1 MTAFFR
7 SSVFQTVWQEM
18 IGLKNRS
25 TESTPEAMRLRQDCG
40 VMLRVAAHDAER
52 RATLW
57 LRHAL
62 LAFLILSSFGL
73 FLNDDAS
80 AAETKPRPNVLFLFA
95 DDMRADSIAALGNA
109 TVKTPNLDAL
119 VRRGF
124 VMRNAYCF
132 GGNSAAVCT
141 PSRNMLLSGNAYFRW
156 KDFVP
161 PEMKN
166 ARPGGLAPGDGPNF
180 PLSMRD
186 AGYLTYHH
194 GKKGNTAPLIQ
205 AKFEINKYL
214 RDDEAER
221 LSGEPG
227 REIVDE
233 AISFLR
239 DRHGAAV
246 KSADSKPFCMY
257 LAFGNPHDPR
267 VAAKKYLDQYDV
279 DRIPLPKNYLP
290 LHPFDNG
297 EMTVRDEKLL
307 PWPRTEADIRRTL
320 HEYYATITALD
331 FHIGRLLESLKEFGQ
346 LDNMLI
352 VFSADQ
358 GIAVGSHGLL
368 GKQNLYDAG
377 MKSPLIFAGSGIAS
391 GESDALVHL
400 FDIFPTICDLVG
412 ASVPT
417 TIDGRSFRPVLEG
430 KTKVARP
437 ELMLAYLDK
446 QRAFRDERWKLI
458 RYPQVNVTQLFDLQ
472 TDSDE
477 RHNLADEPAQKE
489 RVAEMLTRL
498 IKRQQHYN
506 DDLLLTVRNPKPAA
520 WTLPTTN

>member
-1 MTAFFR
+1 
-7 SSVFQTVWQEM
+7 
-18 IGLKNRS
+18 
-25 TESTPEAMRLRQDCG
+25 
-40 VMLRVAAHDAER
+40 MLR
-52 RATLW
+52 T
-57 LRHAL
+57 
-62 LAFLILSSFGL
+62 FLILSIFGL
-73 FLNDDAS
+73 LLNAPTW
-80 AAETKPRPNVLFLFA
+80 AAESKSRPNVLFLFA

-141 PSRNMLLSGNAYFRW
+141 PSRNMLLSGNAFFRW

-161 PEMKN
+161 PGMKN
-166 ARPGGLAPGDGPNF
+166 GRPGGLAPGDAPNF
-180 PLSMRD
+180 PLSMRE
-186 AGYLTYHH
+186 AGYVTYHH

-214 RDDEAER
+214 QDDEAER
-221 LSGEPG
+221 RSGEPG

-239 DRHGAAV
+239 ERQGAAA
-246 KSADSKPFCMY
+246 KAAGSKPFCMY

-279 DRIPLPKNYLP
+279 DRIPLPKNFLP
-290 LHPFDNG
+290 FHPFDNG

-307 PWPRTEADIRRTL
+307 PWPRTEADVRRTL
-320 HEYYATITALD
+320 HEYYATITAMD
-331 FHIGRLLESLKEFGQ
+331 FHIGRLLESLKELGQ
-346 LDNMLI
+346 LDNTLI

-358 GIAVGSHGLL
+358 GVAVGSHGLL

-377 MKSPLIFAGSGIAS
+377 MKSPLIFAGPGIAP
-391 GESDALVHL
+391 GESDALTHL
-400 FDIFPTICDLVG
+400 FDIYPTICDLVG
-412 ASVPT
+412 ASVPA
-417 TIDGRSFRPVLEG
+417 TIDGRSVRPVLEG
-430 KTKVARP
+430 KTKAARS

-472 TDSDE
+472 ADPDE
-477 RHNLADEPAQKE
+477 MHNLADEPAHKE

-498 IKRQQHYN
+498 TMLQQSFA
-506 DDLLLTVRNPKPAA
+506 DDLPLTVRNPKPAA
-520 WTLPTTN
+520 WVPPATN